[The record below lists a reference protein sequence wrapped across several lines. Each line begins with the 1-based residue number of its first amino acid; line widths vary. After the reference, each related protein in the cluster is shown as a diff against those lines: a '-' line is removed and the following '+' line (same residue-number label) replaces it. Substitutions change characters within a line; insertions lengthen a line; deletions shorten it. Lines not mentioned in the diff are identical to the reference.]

1 MDSCPR
7 YLAIAVEDYEGPFS
21 DAQTIGIAE
30 VDFLKY
36 TTEGLNDLWVY
47 LEGEK
52 VRGMGAR
59 LHLKVAL
66 NNENAT
72 EAGTR
77 TRHLA
82 EIVEQETGK
91 KVRVRFLYLPF
102 PPPLSI
108 HLERDI
114 SGGTGARVHSER
126 LINQNP
132 SEVGRWTRLRGD
144 RQGGNGK
151 ECELR
156 CLAYCFLSCSCGS
169 TWKLSMLVRC
179 GLVYTARWG

>member
-1 MDSCPR
+1 MTSNTTDSSSYCKQTKANPTQVSLDVVLSHKGASFFVAEVLQFDAMDSCPR

-52 VRGMGAR
+52 VRGTGAR

-91 KVRVRFLYLPF
+91 KVRVHSLFAIS
-102 PPPLSI
+102 PPLVQYI
-108 HLERDI
+108 W
-114 SGGTGARVHSER
+114 SETI
-126 LINQNP
+126 L
-132 SEVGRWTRLRGD
+132 VGPGR
-144 RQGGNGK
+144 
-151 ECELR
+151 
-156 CLAYCFLSCSCGS
+156 
-169 TWKLSMLVRC
+169 
-179 GLVYTARWG
+179 VYTSSSAD

>member
-1 MDSCPR
+1 VVLSHKFASFSVAEVLQFDAMDSCPR

-52 VRGMGAR
+52 VRGTGAR

-91 KVRVRFLYLPF
+91 KVRVRFLCLPF
-102 PPPLSI
+102 SPPSFK
-108 HLERDI
+108 
-114 SGGTGARVHSER
+114 TFGARHFRWDRGAFTPRVA
-126 LINQNP
+126 LIKHNG
-132 SEVGRWTRLRGD
+132 SGVGRWTRH
-144 RQGGNGK
+144 
-151 ECELR
+151 
-156 CLAYCFLSCSCGS
+156 
-169 TWKLSMLVRC
+169 LVENIERE
-179 GLVYTARWG
+179 RERR

>member
-36 TTEGLNDLWVY
+36 TTEGLNEIWVY

-52 VRGMGAR
+52 VRGTGAR
-59 LHLKVAL
+59 LHLKIAL
-66 NNENAT
+66 NNENAS

-77 TRHLA
+77 TKELA

-91 KVRVRFLYLPF
+91 KVRVWTSFRSLESMYNMFLVKDRGLRKSLSNIAKVQKSSRPSTNVGVEHGLPVPTIGKALQLF
-102 PPPLSI
+102 
-108 HLERDI
+108 
-114 SGGTGARVHSER
+114 VF
-126 LINQNP
+126 
-132 SEVGRWTRLRGD
+132 RGS
-144 RQGGNGK
+144 
-151 ECELR
+151 CSS
-156 CLAYCFLSCSCGS
+156 CFL
-169 TWKLSMLVRC
+169 KSMHC
-179 GLVYTARWG
+179 TTAQP